1 MTTFRKALTVV
12 LSFLFFEKPFTIQY
26 VWSGLIVMLGI
37 GLNIYKKNKVVIDN
51 WISNKLRRSK
61 LFKQK
66 SVAEQVLLKV

>member
-1 MTTFRKALTVV
+1 MTVV
-12 LSFLFFEKPFTIQY
+12 LSFLFFEKPFTVQY
-26 VWSGLIVMLGI
+26 VWSGFIVMLGI

-51 WISNKLRRSK
+51 WISSKLRQSR